1 MTFPTES
8 VTQAG
13 SGLVFINSY
22 DGTVTLTG
30 GAGADTFHGF
40 SGMGFD
46 VVTDFNAGEGDKVQ
60 LDAGTSYNL
69 IQAGSDTVIDLGN
82 GEEMVLKNVT
92 FANLPSGWIF
102 TT

>member
-30 GAGADTFHGF
+30 GSGADTFHGF

-46 VVTDFNAGEGDKVQ
+46 VDFAQAQATRARILDRVATEHARIAGMH
-60 LDAGTSYNL
+60 LDFPCFGHVAR
-69 IQAGSDTVIDLGN
+69 AGSGYAFHAEVWRPT
-82 GEEMVLKNVT
+82 
-92 FANLPSGWIF
+92 A
-102 TT
+102 